1 MNTKRVISVC
11 GGHKDTKFSAEAYEL
26 GKGIALRG
34 YVLITGGGGGI
45 MESASRGAAENGG
58 LVIGVLP
65 SERKNPLDGYP
76 NPYVSIPVYTGM
88 SDARNAIIAKS
99 PDVLVALGG
108 GAGTLSEIG
117 LAVKSRTPVI
127 IIGDSEF
134 RLPEDMGCIWAGSAA
149 CALREIERILSA
161 DKDPGF

>member
-1 MNTKRVISVC
+1 MNRKKVISVC
-11 GGHKDTKFSAEAYEL
+11 GGHKDTKFSADAYEL

-58 LVIGVLP
+58 LVIGILP
-65 SERKNPLDGYP
+65 SERKAPLDGYP
-76 NPYVSIPVYTGM
+76 NPYVTIPVYTGM

-108 GAGTLSEIG
+108 GC
-117 LAVKSRTPVI
+117 
-127 IIGDSEF
+127 GD
-134 RLPEDMGCIWAGSAA
+134 
-149 CALREIERILSA
+149 ALRDRPCREERDAGHHNRGYRIQAARGDGLHFRRLSRFRPA
-161 DKDPGF
+161 RD